1 MLNLTHK
8 KKYKQKKMRMKSN
21 LQVNEQCFV
30 LQNNRKVEK

>member
-21 LQVNEQCFV
+21 VKVHEQCFV
-30 LQNNRKVEK
+30 LQNNEKVGK